1 MNYETFYQYF
11 AMKYNILITDLE
23 QPMLVVSHPSTRLN
37 LLTPRYMNMKASVIQ
52 RTFHQ
57 PHQRCGVNQQPQN
70 RKSSSKIFLV
80 PELVN
85 IHPFTASVL
94 RKSMCL
100 PSILYR
106 LNSLL
111 VVEELRREI
120 AQSTGVG
127 LPWYSDAHRF
137 EKLSFEWDKNKEIE
151 ISDMPDVEIDIASIK
166 QQKKTDDDFASQTA
180 VDSKWNF
187 EISEWNDDILKESLN
202 KVFFKIRLYLHKS
215 LLKLHYIFA
224 GKKKER
230 YFQEFKQWKQN
241 L

>member
-1 MNYETFYQYF
+1 MINQIKLILTTKKANAINYETFYQYF
-11 AMKYNILITDLE
+11 ALKYDILITDLT

-57 PHQRCGVNQQPQN
+57 PHQRCGVNHQSVES

-120 AQSTGVG
+120 AQSTGAG

-137 EKLSFEWDKNKEIE
+137 ERLSFEWDKNKEIE

-166 QQKKTDDDFASQTA
+166 HQKKLDDEQTSQA
-180 VDSKWNF
+180 AIDSKWNF

-202 KVFFKIRLYLHKS
+202 KVFYNAINM
-215 LLKLHYIFA
+215 
-224 GKKKER
+224 
-230 YFQEFKQWKQN
+230 KQI
-241 L
+241 